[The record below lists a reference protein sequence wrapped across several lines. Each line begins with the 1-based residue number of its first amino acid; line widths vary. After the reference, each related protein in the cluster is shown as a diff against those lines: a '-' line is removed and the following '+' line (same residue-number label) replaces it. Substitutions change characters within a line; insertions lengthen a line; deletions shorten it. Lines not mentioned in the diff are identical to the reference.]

1 MVSSGAGLTTAVA
14 PLASDTIIDA
24 GAVDYLIVLLY
35 FGVVLGIG
43 VLARRQVSDSIDFFL
58 SGRSLPAWVTG
69 LAFISAN
76 LGAVEIMGMSASGA
90 EFGLPTVHYFWV
102 GAIPAMLFLGV
113 VMMPFYYGSKVRSVP
128 EFMLRRFGTGAHL
141 VNAVSFAV
149 AQLLIAGINLFLLGT
164 IIRALLGWSLW
175 VALVVAAVVVLSYIT
190 LGGLS
195 AAIYNEVLQFFVI
208 VASLLPLTLLGLHRV
223 GGWDGL
229 TDKIT
234 QAAADNPDTAT
245 AAEQLNSWPGNA
257 LSGFS
262 SDIWSVVGIVF
273 GLGFVLSFGYW
284 TTNFVEVQRAMAS
297 NSISAARKTPIIG
310 AFPKMFVP
318 FITIVP
324 GMIAAVLVN
333 EIADVKA
340 GETVAGGAS
349 GEGVAY
355 NDALLYLMR
364 DLLPN
369 GLLGL
374 AIAGL
379 LAAFMAGMAANI
391 SAFNTVLSY
400 DLWERYVVKERDD
413 DYYLRVGRVATVVAT
428 VVAIFTASLASN
440 FSNIMNYLQTL
451 FGFFNAPLFATFIL
465 GMFWKRM
472 TATAGWVGLVAGTTS
487 AVVVA
492 FLSEDAFGSAST
504 GLIPIGGQGAAFLA
518 ASVAF
523 VVDVVLSIV
532 VSLVTKPKPASELKG
547 LVYSETPREDLVD
560 AEEASFPWYR
570 RTLPLAGIALVLVI
584 ALNAVF

>member
-1 MVSSGAGLTTAVA
+1 MSSPTV
-14 PLASDTIIDA
+14 LASDTIISA
-24 GAVDYLIVLLY
+24 TAVDYLIVLIY
-35 FGVVLGIG
+35 FGVVLTIG
-43 VLARRQVSDSIDFFL
+43 VMARRQISDSVDFFL

-90 EFGLPTVHYFWV
+90 EFGLPTVHYFWI
-102 GAIPAMLFLGV
+102 GAVPAMLFLGV

-128 EFMLRRFGTGAHL
+128 EFMRRRFGTGAHL
-141 VNAVSFAV
+141 VNAISFAV

-164 IIRALLGWSLW
+164 IIRALLGWNLY
-175 VALVVAAVVVLSYIT
+175 VALIVAAVIVLSYIT

-229 TDKIT
+229 KDGITD
-234 QAAADNPDTAT
+234 AANANPDVVPPADQ
-245 AAEQLNSWPGNA
+245 QLHSWPG
-257 LSGFS
+257 LPLTTFDSPF
-262 SDIWSVVGIVF
+262 WSVVGIVF

-297 NSISAARKTPIIG
+297 DSISSARKTPIIG
-310 AFPKMFVP
+310 SYPKMFVP
-318 FITIVP
+318 FITILP
-324 GMIAAVLVN
+324 GMIAAVLVS
-333 EIADVKA
+333 EIADLKA
-340 GETVAGGAS
+340 GESVPGGAS

-364 DLLPN
+364 DVLPN

-400 DLWERYVVKERDD
+400 DLWQQYIVKDRDD
-413 DYYLRVGRVATVVAT
+413 HYYLNVGRVATFAAT
-428 VVAIFTASLASN
+428 AIAIFTAGLASN
-440 FSNIMNYLQTL
+440 FSNIMSYLQTL

-472 TATAGWVGLVAGTTS
+472 TPTAGWVGLVAGTLS
-487 AVVVA
+487 AVTIA
-492 FLSEDAFGSAST
+492 FLSEDSFGSWST
-504 GLIPIGGQGAAFLA
+504 GTIPVSGQGAAFVA
-518 ASVAF
+518 AGAAF
-523 VVDVVLSIV
+523 GVDIVLSV
-532 VSLVTKPKPASELKG
+532 LVSLVTRPRAAAELRG

-560 AEEASFPWYR
+560 PRESSYPWYR
-570 RTLPLAGIALVLVI
+570 RTLPLAGVSLVLVTI
-584 ALNAVF
+584 LNIIF